1 MAYRTRPYDLH
12 ASRPFSSMGNKR
24 GNSNGAVTLW
34 GAKPLTTNMM
44 IPIDKIGDF
53 AHSDGDRGSN
63 PQV

>member
-1 MAYRTRPYDLH
+1 
-12 ASRPFSSMGNKR
+12 MGNKR